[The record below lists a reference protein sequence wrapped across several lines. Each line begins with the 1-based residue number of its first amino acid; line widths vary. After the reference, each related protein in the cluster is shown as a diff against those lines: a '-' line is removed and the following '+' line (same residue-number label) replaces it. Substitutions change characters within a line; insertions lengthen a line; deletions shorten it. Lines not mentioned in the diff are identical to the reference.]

1 MLRKTLIALL
11 LVAPFVA
18 SASAQEDSW
27 PAWRGDGTGVSSD
40 SRIPTDW
47 EADGKV
53 LWETRIPGSGHASP
67 IVRDG
72 RVIVSSTGG
81 ASIAREREEQLG
93 TALLILAA
101 VALLG
106 VLVALA
112 GLAREPKDAAAS
124 LIRGRPWIRAIAALE
139 RIAAIGLTAYLF
151 YQLRAFYTGVAPGL
165 TADAPHLTWIY
176 SGEALVFGAIAVAG
190 ACWAGTN
197 LRLLAILALA
207 LAGLGFNYYQPR
219 QTANVGVPL
228 DWQFNVLK
236 PLAAAV
242 AWFVVAEILARVGRF
257 RAAPRR
263 LAALWPV
270 ATLAAIILTFGFYN
284 YMVPQL
290 GARRLVMTLDA
301 DTGEVLWQH
310 RVDAPTGRK
319 YPSNSY
325 ATPTPATDGDVII
338 ADFGPVMVAL
348 DWDGELLWEREEPG
362 FMEHLR
368 HGAAVSPVIHDG
380 ALIHAYYPEI
390 SAAGEEVSDWS
401 HEKFSYLAKL
411 DLETGEEIWRVDE
424 VPGGH
429 DAFATP
435 LIMETADGP
444 AIVILVMDHAHG
456 YAADTGEHLWSFEHP
471 VAVPVPSPV
480 ADTDTVYIGGGL
492 YGPAVLAA
500 IELGEGAVSL
510 SGTPEARW
518 STTRSTPE
526 VSSLLL
532 VDDLL
537 YWVTQNGRMF
547 CADVTD
553 GSIVWRARLNGGVN
567 ASPVYAD
574 GKIIVPG
581 SDGDVYMVAPGRTFE
596 LLATN
601 PLGRAVFASP
611 AVSGGRIY
619 LRTGRSLIAI
629 AAK

>member
-1 MLRKTLIALL
+1 MLRDTLIALL
-11 LVAPFVA
+11 LVAPLVA
-18 SASAQEDSW
+18 SAGAQEDAWS
-27 PAWRGDGTGVSSD
+27 AWRGDGTGISSD
-40 SRIPTDW
+40 AAIPTDW
-47 EADGKV
+47 GADGTV
-53 LWETRIPGSGHASP
+53 LWETRIPGAGHASP

-72 RVIVSSTGG
+72 RVIVASTGG
-81 ASIAREREEQLG
+81 AATARRIEEQLG
-93 TALLILAA
+93 TALLVLAA
-101 VALLG
+101 VALFG
-106 VLVALA
+106 MLVALV
-112 GLAREPKDAAAS
+112 GLIREPKDAGAS
-124 LIRGRPWIRAIAALE
+124 QVQGGRWIRLIAAME
-139 RIAAIGLTAYLF
+139 RLGAIGLTAYLF
-151 YQLRAFYTGVAPGL
+151 YQLRIFYTEVTPGL

-176 SGEALVFGAIAVAG
+176 TGEALVFGAIAVAG
-190 ACWAGTN
+190 ACWAGSN
-197 LRLLAILALA
+197 LRLLAILL
-207 LAGLGFNYYQPR
+207 LTLTGLGFHYYQPR
-219 QTANVGVPL
+219 QTANVGVPI
-228 DWQFNVLK
+228 DWQLNVLE
-236 PLAAAV
+236 PLAIAI
-242 AWFVVAEILARVGRF
+242 AWFLVMEVMARVARF

-263 LAALWPV
+263 LTAFWPV
-270 ATLAAIILTFGFYN
+270 AAICAIVLTFGYYN

-290 GARRLVMTLDA
+290 GARRLVMALDA

-325 ATPTPATDGDVII
+325 ATPTPATDGNVIV
-338 ADFGPVMVAL
+338 ADFGPILVAL
-348 DWDGELLWEREEPG
+348 DWDGKLLWKKEEPG
-362 FMEHLR
+362 FMDHLR

-390 SAAGEEVSDWS
+390 SEAGEEVSDWS
-401 HEKFSYLAKL
+401 HQKFSYLAKL
-411 DLETGEEIWRVDE
+411 DLMTGEEIWRVDSI
-424 VPGGH
+424 PGGH

-435 LIMETADGP
+435 LIMQTAAGP

-480 ADTDTVYIGGGL
+480 ADDDTVYIGGGL

-500 IELGEGAVSL
+500 IELGAGGVSL
-510 SGTPEARW
+510 TGTPEARW

-532 VDDLL
+532 IDGLL

-553 GSIVWRARLNGGVN
+553 GSIVWRARLGGGVN

-574 GKIIVPG
+574 GKIIIPG
-581 SDGDVYMVAPGRTFE
+581 ADGDVYMVAPGRTFE

-601 PLGRAVFASP
+601 PVGKAMFASP
-611 AVSGGRIY
+611 AVSGGRVY
-619 LRTGRSLIAI
+619 LRTWRSVIAI